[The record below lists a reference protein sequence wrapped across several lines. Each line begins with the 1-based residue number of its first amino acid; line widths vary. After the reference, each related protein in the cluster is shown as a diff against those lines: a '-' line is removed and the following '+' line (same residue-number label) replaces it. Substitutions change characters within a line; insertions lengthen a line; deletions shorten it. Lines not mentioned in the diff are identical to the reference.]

1 MSEPKIY
8 NDLSLSL
15 RTLTPL
21 SIGSDKGEVLSPYAD
36 FIFSDDGKKLRYLNL
51 SKIEEA
57 VSQQQKMD
65 EYVRGIQ
72 SGMDNNRSDFNLYRF
87 VTGSLKLELD
97 DVTRRAVPQ
106 HGLRPGDRRNVV
118 PTVKN
123 AHQPYL
129 PGSSLKGALRTALL
143 YDWLVNTKVG
153 EIALNEAVALLEKM
167 AKMEDFKKREKE
179 ALAEQVFT
187 EESLMGWPTDEKKS
201 PWGPDARFLHVSD
214 SKPLSPDAL
223 AVYALRRIRLKPGL
237 GKSAIPQV
245 LEAIP
250 PGQYLRCSLSIDPW
264 LREKAENKPLD
275 YLVDGDFKAIFA
287 NLGAF
292 SRDCIA
298 NELYELRDATTRD
311 FEKEVDGLVDFYE
324 KLQRRAEAGAV
335 FLRLG
340 FGKTANDN
348 SLTLALANGLQDQTA
363 FHQFRA
369 HFHKL
374 KREND
379 LFPITRTVTPEGEPM
394 GWVEV
399 SMP

>member
-1 MSEPKIY
+1 MSEPIIY
-8 NDLSLSL
+8 NDLSFSL

-21 SIGSDKGEVLSPYAD
+21 SIGGDKGEVLSPYAD

-57 VSQQQKMD
+57 VSSQNKLD

-87 VTGSLKLELD
+87 VTGSLKIDLD
-97 DVTRRAVPQ
+97 DVTRRTVPQ
-106 HGLRPGDRRNVV
+106 NGLRPGDRRNVV
-118 PTVKN
+118 TTVKN

-129 PGSSLKGALRTALL
+129 PGSSLKGALRTAML

-153 EIALNEAVALLEKM
+153 EAALYEAVALLEKM
-167 AKMEDFKKREKE
+167 SKMDAFKKREIEK
-179 ALAEQVFT
+179 VG
-187 EESLMGWPTDEKKS
+187 ESIFDES
-201 PWGPDARFLHVSD
+201 PLLGSLNSSFGPDARFLRVRD
-214 SKPLSPDAL
+214 SAPLPPNAM

-250 PGQYLRCSLSIDPW
+250 PGQQLSCSLSIDPW
-264 LREKAENKPLD
+264 LRDRAENKPLD
-275 YLVDGDFKAIFA
+275 YLANGDFKTIFA
-287 NLGAF
+287 NLSAF

-311 FEKEVDGLVDFYE
+311 FEKEVDGLIDFYE
-324 KLQRRAEAGAV
+324 QLQKRAEEGAI

-348 SLTLALANGLQDQTA
+348 SLTLALANGLKDQTS
-363 FHQFRA
+363 FHRFRA

-379 LFPITRTVTPEGEPM
+379 LFPITRTITPEGEPM
-394 GWVEV
+394 GWVEISEV
-399 SMP
+399 KS